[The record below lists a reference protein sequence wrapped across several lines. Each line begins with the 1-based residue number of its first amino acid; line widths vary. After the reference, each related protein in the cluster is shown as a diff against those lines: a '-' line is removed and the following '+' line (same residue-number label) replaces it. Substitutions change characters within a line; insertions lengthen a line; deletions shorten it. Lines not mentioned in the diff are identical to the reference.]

1 MTTEQIQQCSNQSEL
16 ETLRI
21 NLENVLRENDYKE
34 HKVVDAVIMWA
45 KSDKPTVASLVQS
58 ILGAVN
64 EYNGYP
70 DIKLDARQRINA
82 IDARLAELKVLEA
95 AQKDE
100 NEHVAE
106 AE

>member
-45 KSDKPTVASLVQS
+45 KSDKPTVASLVQD

-64 EYNGYP
+64 EYNGFAVRP
-70 DIKLDARQRINA
+70 VQSI
-82 IDARLAELKVLEA
+82 
-95 AQKDE
+95 
-100 NEHVAE
+100 
-106 AE
+106 